1 MKLYRFRS
9 DPNFTLDE
17 LEKNYFYFSLPNE
30 LNDPMEGFIN
40 LYWEGDKILWKN
52 FLKHYLYTLTNTI
65 INIYILPEAINN
77 PLPIHFDESKFP
89 TKELQNIFEDL
100 RDTFFKNN
108 EVNCFLDY
116 LTNIKH
122 RIYINELKNYL
133 GFLQLLSLSI
143 VLNILKKHEILD
155 WKLPAI
161 YKIGVFDKFAFLMP
175 MVEKQH
181 PDFIKLIFD
190 ACYHVKK
197 EMNLSF
203 KMGFKD
209 VDENGIKSFLINE
222 FPNKYVEEVKALAF
236 STPCIVSFMEDYSS
250 PAFWGYYGNKHKG
263 LCLIFDNGNSDNE
276 IHFDFR
282 TTWGGI
288 GCSTHKV
295 TYQTK
300 YEDVNFFKMLGSISL
315 FAIDK
320 FWLSDWEGNR
330 TEYLRI
336 GDNYLT
342 EEWRNEYNKT
352 LSEAFSI
359 KFPDWQNE
367 KEHRIVL
374 QKELVANDTPD
385 SRKFVYDFK
394 LLKGIIF
401 GLRTD
406 DDYKIRVM
414 NCINKKC
421 EECGRTDFKFYQ
433 TEYNAKTGLLNIGEV
448 KI

>member
-1 MKLYRFRS
+1 M
-9 DPNFTLDE
+9 
-17 LEKNYFYFSLPNE
+17 
-30 LNDPMEGFIN
+30 
-40 LYWEGDKILWKN
+40 
-52 FLKHYLYTLTNTI
+52 
-65 INIYILPEAINN
+65 
-77 PLPIHFDESKFP
+77 
-89 TKELQNIFEDL
+89 
-100 RDTFFKNN
+100 
-108 EVNCFLDY
+108 
-116 LTNIKH
+116 
-122 RIYINELKNYL
+122 
-133 GFLQLLSLSI
+133 
-143 VLNILKKHEILD
+143 
-155 WKLPAI
+155 
-161 YKIGVFDKFAFLMP
+161 
-175 MVEKQH
+175 
-181 PDFIKLIFD
+181 
-190 ACYHVKK
+190 
-197 EMNLSF
+197 
-203 KMGFKD
+203 
-209 VDENGIKSFLINE
+209 
-222 FPNKYVEEVKALAF
+222 
-236 STPCIVSFMEDYSS
+236 
-250 PAFWGYYGNKHKG
+250 
-263 LCLIFDNGNSDNE
+263 CLIFDNGNSDNE
-276 IHFDFR
+276 IHFDFQ
-282 TTWGGI
+282 TKWGGI
-288 GCSTHKV
+288 CCSTHKV

-300 YEDVNFFKMLGSISL
+300 YEDVNFFRMLGSISL
-315 FAIDK
+315 FAMDK